1 MKQKR
6 SKMSSRFD
14 HYSSKAPEGL
24 LHDVKAEMERR
35 HLSVGRPHLREN
47 RVELKRV
54 ATIAVAAQRLRHRE
68 VRQGWNVARAAT
80 AAGSVFPPGASGFR
94 LHHLPFRLRLVC
106 HERGRGGRRF
116 LPWRDTS

>member
-47 RVELKRV
+47 RVALERV
-54 ATIAVAAQRLRHRE
+54 ATIAVAAAVAMAVADAARKS
-68 VRQGWNVARAAT
+68 GVAR
-80 AAGSVFPPGASGFR
+80 
-94 LHHLPFRLRLVC
+94 L
-106 HERGRGGRRF
+106 
-116 LPWRDTS
+116 